1 MKQKSE
7 LMSDVFVKSKVIVI
21 LGSLT
26 IKAKPTLITS
36 QNGIQ
41 SALSAMGFDLG
52 KV

>member
-26 IKAKPTLITS
+26 IKATYFNYFTK
-36 QNGIQ
+36 
-41 SALSAMGFDLG
+41 
-52 KV
+52 